1 MGEAWLKYYSRYQRE
16 RYRRL
21 WLRAEVYGRLVDM
34 ASREGLPLGEY
45 IARLL
50 EEKPAV
56 RGRSGDVI
64 PVDSP
69 AFELDGIIC
78 SYDPVKRKSYCFD
91 RGMVVELVR
100 ELNKN
105 KAGYDEAEKD
115 PRVKTLHRLD
125 ILCVDGTN
133 YWWICSERK
142 DDPEFR
148 VLKW

>member
-1 MGEAWLKYYSRYQRE
+1 MKYYSKYQRE
-16 RYRRL
+16 RFRRL
-21 WLRAEVYGRLVDM
+21 WLRAEVYGKLADR
-34 ASREGLPLGEY
+34 ASQEGLSVGEY

-50 EEKPAV
+50 EENPGV
-56 RGRSGDVI
+56 ERQHGDTI

-78 SYDPVKRKSYCFD
+78 SYDPVERKSYCFD
-91 RGMVVELVR
+91 RSVVVELVR
-100 ELNKN
+100 ELNEN

-115 PRVKTLHRLD
+115 PRVKMLHRLD